1 MFNLVLKAA
10 KLSKKERVL
19 DAYCGVGAIGLY
31 LAKMAKEVVGIETNP
46 SSIDAAKAN
55 AKLNK
60 INNAKFILGD
70 AKEILPQMIENNESF
85 DVIVAD
91 PPRTG
96 LGEEFINAILK
107 SNIKRFIYVSCNP
120 STLAKD
126 LELLKDKYNINSITP
141 LDMFPSVVHVES
153 ITLLV
158 RKDVK

>member
-1 MFNLVLKAA
+1 MFNLVLKSC

-31 LAKMAKEVVGIETNP
+31 LAKMAKEVVGIENNP
-46 SSIDAAKAN
+46 SSIEAAKAN

-70 AKEILPQMIENNESF
+70 ATELLPKMLENNESF

-96 LGEEFINAILK
+96 LGENFINAILN
-107 SNIKRFIYVSCNP
+107 SGIKRFIYVSCNP

-126 LELLKDKYNINSITP
+126 LELLKQKYNINSITP
-141 LDMFPSVVHVES
+141 LDMFPGSVHCES
-153 ITLLV
+153 ITTLSLN
-158 RKDVK
+158 K